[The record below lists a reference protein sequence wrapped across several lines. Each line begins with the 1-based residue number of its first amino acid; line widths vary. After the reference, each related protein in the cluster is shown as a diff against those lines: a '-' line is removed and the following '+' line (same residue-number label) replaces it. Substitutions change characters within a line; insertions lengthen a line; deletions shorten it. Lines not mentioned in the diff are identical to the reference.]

1 MELDPGPMENDND
14 SDSGDP
20 ENCGTGTVCY
30 DLVPS
35 YLVPSDHMISTFQQ
49 GHQAFPLV
57 KLKDNFTNTLGGDAY
72 HSLFPMPRTPTFIH
86 TQPYLTVSIPCKH
99 LIINMW
105 TYHFY
110 DEFPNEY
117 SFIDEDLGLTTD
129 KSNFDQYDFYC
140 NLEELQEPPKTD
152 NDTISN
158 MQLPTS
164 PKSGATSYKMLLPN
178 VMKKCPPPT

>member
-72 HSLFPMPRTPTFIH
+72 HSLSPCPEP
-86 TQPYLTVSIPCKH
+86 QPSFTHS
-99 LIINMW
+99 LI
-105 TYHFY
+105 
-110 DEFPNEY
+110 
-117 SFIDEDLGLTTD
+117 
-129 KSNFDQYDFYC
+129 
-140 NLEELQEPPKTD
+140 
-152 NDTISN
+152 
-158 MQLPTS
+158 
-164 PKSGATSYKMLLPN
+164 
-178 VMKKCPPPT
+178 